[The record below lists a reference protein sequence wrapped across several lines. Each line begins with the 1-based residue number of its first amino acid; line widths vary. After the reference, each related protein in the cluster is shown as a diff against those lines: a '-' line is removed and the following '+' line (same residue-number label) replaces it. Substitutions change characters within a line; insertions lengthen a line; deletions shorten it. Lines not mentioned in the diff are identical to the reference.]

1 MTQEEYRKLVQE
13 LLQHDV
19 AYYEKARPKI
29 SDYQYDQLLKKLE
42 QIEAQHPS
50 WVLSYSPTQR
60 VSEGT
65 TRGFQQKEHIAPM
78 LSLANSYSEEEVAAF
93 VQRVHKW
100 LGSTE
105 TSFCCELK
113 MDGLA
118 VSLRYEQGEF
128 VQGLTRGDGKMGDD
142 ITANLRTIASLPMR
156 LKGRPPELLE
166 IRGEVFMP
174 LATFRELNRQK
185 EQEGEEGW
193 ANPRNAAAGSLKL
206 LDPELV
212 KRRKL
217 SIVCYAV
224 AAGLPETIQSQYEV
238 LHYIEKLGLPT
249 SMPSHK
255 ALVSDLPS
263 IMKFTHSIEQQ
274 RPKLPF
280 EIDGVVV
287 KLDSLAQQEQLGATA
302 KSPRWAVAYKFPPE
316 RVLTRIDSITVQV
329 GRTGVL
335 TPVAELEP
343 VSVSGSTIAR
353 ATLHNQEEVQRKDI
367 REGDWVYIEKGGDVI
382 PKVVA
387 VELSKRPEGTH
398 PWKMP
403 KKCPCCGAAV
413 VHPEGEVAVRC
424 PNLECPDRV
433 FRRILYFASKDA
445 LDIDGLGEKVVQQ
458 MLEKGLI
465 RRAAD
470 LFNLTAEDL
479 AKLDGFKQKSIDNLL
494 NALER
499 AKKVSLSRFLLA
511 LGIPHVGEGIAELL
525 ASKAG
530 SIETLALLSAEELME
545 IEGVGEKVASAV
557 RDYFS
562 DKDHLAEIKDLI
574 ASGLTLVQPKRK
586 SIAGHSFAGK
596 TFVLTGTLDHFS
608 RAAAAE
614 AIKERG
620 GKVASSVSQK
630 TNFLLL
636 GADPGS
642 KLDDAERIGVKILS
656 ESEFEKLL

>member
-1 MTQEEYRKLVQE
+1 MTEDEYRKLVQE

-19 AYYEKARPKI
+19 AYYEKAHPKI

-50 WVLSYSPTQR
+50 WVLPYSPSQR
-60 VSEGT
+60 VSEGS
-65 TRGFQQKEHIAPM
+65 TRGFKQKEHIAPM

-93 VQRVHKW
+93 VQRIQKW
-100 LGSTE
+100 LGHKE
-105 TSFCCELK
+105 VSFCCELK

-118 VSLRYEQGEF
+118 VSLRYEEGEF

-142 ITANLRTIASLPMR
+142 ITNNLRTIASLPMK
-156 LKGRPPELLE
+156 LKGKSPHLLE
-166 IRGEVFMP
+166 VRGEVFMP
-174 LATFRELNRQK
+174 LSTFRELNRQK

-212 KRRKL
+212 RKRKL

-224 AAGLPETIQSQYEV
+224 AAGLPETIKSQYEV
-238 LHYIEKLGLPT
+238 IHYLEKLGFPT
-249 SMPSHK
+249 SLPRHR
-255 ALVSDLPS
+255 ALTSDLS
-263 IMKFTHSIEQQ
+263 GIMQFAHSIEEQ
-274 RPKLPF
+274 RRKLPF

-287 KLDSLAQQEQLGATA
+287 KLDNLAEQEQLGATA
-302 KSPRWAVAYKFPPE
+302 KSPRWAVAYKFAPE
-316 RVLTRIDSITVQV
+316 RVLTRVGSITVQV

-343 VSVSGSTIAR
+343 VLVAGSTIAR
-353 ATLHNQEEVQRKDI
+353 ATLHNQEEVERKDI

-387 VELSKRPEGTH
+387 VELSKRPEGTRH
-398 PWKMP
+398 WKMP
-403 KKCPCCGAAV
+403 KKCPCCHTPV
-413 VHPEGEVAVRC
+413 LHVEGEVAVRC
-424 PNLECPDRV
+424 PNPECPDRV
-433 FRRILYFASKDA
+433 YRRILYFASKDA

-465 RRAAD
+465 HSAAD
-470 LFNLTAEDL
+470 LFTLTAEDL
-479 AKLDGFKQKSIDNLL
+479 AQLDGFKQKSIDNLL
-494 NALER
+494 AALEK

-525 ASKAG
+525 AERAG
-530 SIETLALLSAEELME
+530 CIEALAKMTMEELEE
-545 IEGVGEKVASAV
+545 IEGVGEKVASSV

-562 DKDHLAEIKDLI
+562 LDEHCAEIKALI
-574 ASGLTLVQPKRK
+574 ASGLTLVQPKRR
-586 SIAGHSFAGK
+586 SISGHTFTGK

-608 RAAAAE
+608 RSDATE
-614 AIKERG
+614 LIKERG
-620 GKVASSVSQK
+620 GKVASSVSKK
-630 TNFLLL
+630 TDFLLL

-642 KLDDAERIGVKILS
+642 KLDDAERLGVKILS
-656 ESEFEKLL
+656 ESDFEKLL